1 MEIGGKCQHG
11 FLWCVSYRFSLIF
24 FANYNLFNL
33 RNIPTKFHEVAPSG
47 REVVWKLVENLSME
61 ISGAFLICFLFAK
74 YNLFSLQNMPTTF
87 HNAALSRCEVVLKLV
102 EKVNLAISGAF
113 LIGLL

>member
-1 MEIGGKCQHG
+1 
-11 FLWCVSYRFSLIF
+11 
-24 FANYNLFNL
+24 
-33 RNIPTKFHEVAPSG
+33 
-47 REVVWKLVENLSME
+47 ME

-113 LIGLL
+113 LIGFR